1 MPGLDGPTR
10 RAIEAVVFDFGGVIT
25 TSPFEHM
32 ASIGRG
38 ADPEVVLEL
47 LIGPY
52 DRDTD
57 HPWHRA
63 ERGEIDI
70 VTWVGEVT
78 EAGAARGVTF
88 DFGAMRGALGV
99 VHRPVVER
107 IARLREE
114 GYRTALLTNNVK
126 EAASSWRAMVD
137 CDALF
142 DVVVD
147 SSAVGMRKPDP
158 RIYRLTL
165 DRLGV
170 ADPARAVFLDD
181 HEGNVAGAAR
191 AGLRTIRVTDPVAAL
206 AELDALLAA

>member
-1 MPGLDGPTR
+1 MTGLDAPTR
-10 RAIEAVVFDFGGVIT
+10 RSIEAVVFDFGGVIT

-32 ASIGRG
+32 ASIGTG
-38 ADPEVVLEL
+38 AEPDAVLEL

-52 DRDTD
+52 HDDTD

-70 VTWVGEVT
+70 FTWIAEVT
-78 EAGAARGVTF
+78 EAGAAQGVTF

-99 VHRPVVER
+99 VHQPVVDR
-107 IARLREE
+107 IARLRTE
-114 GYRTALLTNNVK
+114 GYRTALLTNNVR
-126 EAASSWRAMVD
+126 EASSSWRAMVD

-158 RIYRLTL
+158 RIYRHTL
-165 DRLGV
+165 ELLGV
-170 ADPARAVFLDD
+170 DDASRAVFLDD

-191 AGLRTIRVTDPVAAL
+191 AGLRTILVADPAAAL
-206 AELDALLAA
+206 AELDALLDR

>member
-1 MPGLDGPTR
+1 MTHLDVGTR
-10 RAIEAVVFDFGGVIT
+10 RSIDAVVFDFGGVIT

-32 ASIGRG
+32 ARIGTG
-38 ADPEVVLEL
+38 ADPDAVLEL

-52 DRDTD
+52 HDDTD

-70 VTWVGEVT
+70 FTWITEVT
-78 EAGAARGVTF
+78 AAGAEAGVTF

-99 VHRPVVER
+99 VHDEVVDR
-107 IARLREE
+107 IARLRVE
-114 GYRTALLTNNVK
+114 GYRTALLTNNVR
-126 EAASSWRAMVD
+126 EAAASWRAMVD

-147 SSAVGMRKPDP
+147 SSAEGVRKPDP

-170 ADPARAVFLDD
+170 DDPARAVFLDD

-191 AGLRTIRVTDPVAAL
+191 AGLRTILVADPAAAI
-206 AELDALLAA
+206 AELDALLAG